1 MGVIMSRRTF
11 AIFSL
16 VLVMGV
22 WGSAFTVTKAAGVP
36 PVLLALLRFG
46 LASAILLP
54 LALSR
59 RGNRSLGGA
68 REWAIVAAMG
78 LCGFTLNQ
86 AGANLA
92 LDYTTA
98 TQGALIQSVI
108 PVATAVLAALLLKER
123 PSGRRMLGIGLSLA
137 GVVALVLV
145 AAPSERASNPLLGG
159 AIMLGSVLSWA
170 CYTILGKRLAGIDP
184 LIVTAYSSVF
194 GALFLL
200 PLALI
205 ESGGRVAPA
214 ISTQGWLAVLYLGA
228 LASAA
233 ANLVYNRALT
243 VLEASQT
250 ATFINLVP
258 IVGVAVAVIFL
269 GEPVL
274 ALQLVGGAV
283 ALVGVWLAS

>member
-1 MGVIMSRRTF
+1 MSRRTF
-11 AIFSL
+11 AICSL
-16 VLVMGV
+16 VLVMCI
-22 WGSAFTVTKAAGVP
+22 WGSAFTITKAAGVP
-36 PVLLALLRFG
+36 PVLLALLRFS

-54 LALSR
+54 LALPR
-59 RGNRSLGGA
+59 RKRGVRSPSGA
-68 REWAIVAAMG
+68 REWSTIAAMG

-108 PVATAVLAALLLKER
+108 PVATALLAALLLKER

-137 GVVALVLV
+137 GVAALVLV
-145 AAPSERASNPLLGG
+145 AAPSERASRPLLGG
-159 AIMLGSVLSWA
+159 AIMLGSVLMWA
-170 CYTILGKRLAGIDP
+170 CYTILGKRLSGVDP
-184 LIVTAYSSVF
+184 LMITAYSSVF

-200 PLALI
+200 PLALL
-205 ESGGRVAPA
+205 ESGGRMFPA
-214 ISTQGWLAVLYLGA
+214 ISAQGWLAVLYLGA
-228 LASAA
+228 LASAT

-243 VLEASQT
+243 VLDASQT

-274 ALQLVGGAV
+274 ALQMVGGAV
-283 ALVGVWLAS
+283 ALVGVWLAT